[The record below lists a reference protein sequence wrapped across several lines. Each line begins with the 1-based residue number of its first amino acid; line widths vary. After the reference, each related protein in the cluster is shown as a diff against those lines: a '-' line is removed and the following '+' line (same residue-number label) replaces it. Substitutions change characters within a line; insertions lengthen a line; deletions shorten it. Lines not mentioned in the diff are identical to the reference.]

1 MLLDGERMPQSS
13 RKTASSALSHLRV
26 TLTDD
31 FYLGPGRADLME
43 LIAETGSIAAAGKRM
58 GMSYKRAWSLV
69 QALNDGFG
77 KPLIET
83 SRGGA
88 AQGGAALTPLGAEVL
103 RRYRQMQAATR
114 QAIAEDV
121 AALTALITDM
131 SQKK

>member
-1 MLLDGERMPQSS
+1 MSRSLERAKSPG
-13 RKTASSALSHLRV
+13 LSHLRI
-26 TLTDD
+26 TLTES

-69 QALNDGFG
+69 QALNEGFG
-77 KPLIET
+77 KPLVET

-88 AQGGAALTPLGAEVL
+88 AQGGAALTPVGSEVL

-114 QAIAEDV
+114 EAIAGDV
-121 AALTALITDM
+121 AVLTALMADM

>member
-1 MLLDGERMPQSS
+1 MPQSPRTS
-13 RKTASSALSHLRV
+13 KSAGLSHLRV
-26 TLTDD
+26 ALTED

-77 KPLIET
+77 RSLIET

-88 AQGGAALTPLGAEVL
+88 AQGGAALTPVGTEVL

-121 AALTALITDM
+121 LALTALMTDM

>member
-1 MLLDGERMPQSS
+1 MPQSPK
-13 RKTASSALSHLRV
+13 KTASSGLSHLRI
-26 TLTDD
+26 TLTDG

-43 LIAETGSIAAAGKRM
+43 LIAETGSISAAGKRM

-69 QALNDGFG
+69 QALNEGFG
-77 KPLIET
+77 HALVET

-114 QAIAEDV
+114 EAIAEDV
-121 AALTALITDM
+121 TAITALMTDM